1 MNIIY
6 MKETDPEYKKLINLN
21 TYLEKEEYKLYEE
34 NMEKYNSNWEKM
46 KLITK
51 FNSIITL
58 PGEYINY
65 FKRPFYSRFL
75 LSEKLKLYSFNFCS
89 SIPHVLTT
97 YPMNIRILF
106 DPETIESKLNGYHN
120 HKNNFIRERE
130 QKKTNEEKPKPFILP
145 YETTISL
152 ITV

>member
-1 MNIIY
+1 

-106 DPETIESKLNGYHN
+106 DPETIEFL
-120 HKNNFIRERE
+120 RDRE
-130 QKKTNEEKPKPFILP
+130 QKKTSEEKPKPFIFP

>member
-1 MNIIY
+1 
-6 MKETDPEYKKLINLN
+6 
-21 TYLEKEEYKLYEE
+21 
-34 NMEKYNSNWEKM
+34 MEKYNSNWEKM

-58 PGEYINY
+58 TGEYINY

-152 ITV
+152 ITM

>member
-1 MNIIY
+1 

-65 FKRPFYSRFL
+65 FKRPFYSRF
-75 LSEKLKLYSFNFCS
+75 FFF
-89 SIPHVLTT
+89 V
-97 YPMNIRILF
+97 
-106 DPETIESKLNGYHN
+106 
-120 HKNNFIRERE
+120 
-130 QKKTNEEKPKPFILP
+130 
-145 YETTISL
+145 
-152 ITV
+152 